1 MEMKPVHCCLLLVV
15 MCILFLSVTLLEGDE
30 QTNYEPQ
37 KYCDYPEEGNIV
49 DGVVTD
55 PQGNIR
61 IAKEI
66 TLLDAT
72 KYVNDLPTK
81 GLTDPVK
88 KERNKVRK
96 DNIKMLNLSTDNLTK
111 SYYTRDSNPV
121 AVGESLTCEQI
132 TNDIYPC
139 NTFLGLNENGSY
151 SRCTDSPDLKNVF
164 GIGKCQKGTGSCSMR
179 KYLRQ
184 EGVDGYNLEQLTVPP
199 MESNYHP
206 KCDSIYKNQEE
217 KAWDYGGGKFS
228 SGSAVGRTSR
238 SRFVSLQPVPSDQP
252 INAHLDNNKDGNPCG
267 KFQGELLYNNH
278 RYTICGDGWIWK
290 DNKYVC
296 PKGNCV
302 DTTEGG
308 QANVCEPNNRYIQD
322 DIDDNQSLACGNAVA
337 YLCKD
342 VCYDEQSKSEC
353 IRCIQDNSN
362 TLIKNNLCS
371 FPDQNVTTYKDIET
385 KPDTIYTQYQGY
397 KNNEGR
403 RDLYK

>member
-1 MEMKPVHCCLLLVV
+1 MEIKPVHCCLLLVV
-15 MCILFLSVTLLEGDE
+15 VCILFLSITLLEGDE

-66 TLLDAT
+66 TLLDAKT
-72 KYVNDLPTK
+72 EFNDIKYNRD
-81 GLTDPVK
+81 DPQERVRYNIR
-88 KERNKVRK
+88 KE
-96 DNIKMLNLSTDNLTK
+96 NINGLNLSTDNLTK
-111 SYYTRDSNPV
+111 SYYTRDDSNPV
-121 AVGESLTCEQI
+121 AVGESLTCEKI

-139 NTFLGLNENGSY
+139 NTFLALNEDGSY
-151 SRCTDSPDLKNVF
+151 SQCTDPENLYGV
-164 GIGKCQKGTGSCSMR
+164 GKCQKGTGSCSMR

-199 MESNYHP
+199 MESNYYP
-206 KCDSIYKNQEE
+206 KCTAEYRNNDPHVWYN
-217 KAWDYGGGKFS
+217 GGKYLYHA
-228 SGSAVGRTSR
+228 SGLGRTGTSR
-238 SRFVSLQPVPSDQP
+238 PVSLQPVPSDQP

-267 KFQGELLYNNH
+267 KFQGKLLYNNH

-308 QANVCEPNNRYIQD
+308 LANVCEPNNRYIQD

-342 VCYDEQSKSEC
+342 VCYDEKSKSEC

-362 TLIKNNLCS
+362 TLFKNNLCY
-371 FPDQNVTTYKDIET
+371 FPREDIATSQDIET
-385 KPDTIYTQYQGY
+385 KPDIIYTKFKHY
-397 KNNEGR
+397 KNNKDR
-403 RDLYK
+403 RDLYQ